1 MIKDTFRKAYETRDP
16 ATFMT
21 LLFPS
26 EWAPIRARILESGVT
41 FSNEMCPW
49 APRWSPVPPTVRRG
63 GSELATWVK
72 SCIYRAHDLLH
83 QLWGL
88 PVPSADFTEDEFYV
102 YKRAQMC
109 GEVAVLTLAE
119 FAFAKHLL
127 DAFVDVVDAD
137 GGLLMSTLMKRNAL
151 PMLEGPLR
159 GKTPLQLAARLD
171 TLLHKQLLP
180 KWARD
185 CPNSKAFA
193 EDYVP
198 MLEGDRKAIDHNWGL
213 MKATGWRPTG
223 APNVRYNPNLDG
235 LELTLWLI
243 EDFYHLL
250 GTDPE
255 VDEPL
260 AAFNRQRRAGIVLP
274 ATWNEPK

>member
-1 MIKDTFRKAYETRDP
+1 MIEDTFRKAFETRD
-16 ATFMT
+16 AGTFMT
-21 LLFPS
+21 LLFPE

-41 FSNEMCPW
+41 MSNDMCAW
-49 APRWSPVPPTVRRG
+49 APRWSPVPPTIRTG
-63 GSELATWVK
+63 DSDLATWVK
-72 SCIYRAHDLLH
+72 SCIYRGHDLLH

-88 PVPSADFTEDEFYV
+88 PVPSAAFTEDEFYV

-119 FAFAKHLL
+119 FVFAKHLMQRFGAHL
-127 DAFVDVVDAD
+127 GVS
-137 GGLLMSTLMKRNAL
+137 LTLHKRNAL
-151 PMLEGPLR
+151 DMLDGPLR
-159 GKTPLQLAARLD
+159 GKTTLQLAARLD

-185 CPNSKAFA
+185 CKYSKAFA

-198 MLEGDRKAIDHNWGL
+198 MLEGDRTAIDHNWGL
-213 MKATGWRPTG
+213 MKKAGWRPVG
-223 APNVRYNPNLDG
+223 APNVRYNPDLDG

-260 AAFNRQRRAGIVLP
+260 AEFNRKRREGLVLP
-274 ATWNEPK
+274 ATWNEPR